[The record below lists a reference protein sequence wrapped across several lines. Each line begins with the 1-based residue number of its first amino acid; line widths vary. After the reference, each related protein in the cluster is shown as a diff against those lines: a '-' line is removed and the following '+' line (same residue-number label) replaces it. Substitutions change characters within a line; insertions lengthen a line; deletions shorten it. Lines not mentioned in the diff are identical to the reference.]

1 MKASKLREMSVEE
14 LVNEGKELSEQLF
27 RLRFQKA
34 TGQLEDMMKI
44 RQIRRDLAR
53 SKTILT
59 EKQQPEAPAA
69 VESGG

>member
-14 LVNEGKELSEQLF
+14 LVDESTELSEQLF

-53 SKTILT
+53 LKTVLT
-59 EKQQPEAPAA
+59 EKQRESEAQAN
-69 VESGG
+69 